1 MLKFQ
6 LKKKK
11 KKFPVSIGNDPFF
24 WKVREIVFRKI
35 NCEIK
40 EKEGKN
46 EEGKKINK

>member
-11 KKFPVSIGNDPFF
+11 KNNLSRGNDPFF